1 MVSSFRFWQFLFQM
15 SVSELPIPLDVGD
28 EKLAKMNSR
37 KVVPLP
43 FHNTWNYI
51 WESKNRLLLNIH
63 FQKLNISINNI
74 KY

>member
-1 MVSSFRFWQFLFQM
+1 MVSFSGFWQFLFQM
-15 SVSELPIPLDVGD
+15 SVSELRIPLDVGD
-28 EKLAKMNSR
+28 ENLAKMNSK

-63 FQKLNISINNI
+63 FQKLNISNNNI
-74 KY
+74 IY

>member
-15 SVSELPIPLDVGD
+15 SVSELPIALDVGD